1 MGARANVYV
10 GGDCHKGA
18 RRLQRIIRET
28 GEKSKYKEN
37 LCGYTGRVCV
47 TMPSSVESMPHF
59 DRRRCLKL
67 YESAI
72 EADSWGQL
80 EEALEAYAKLVGEL
94 TDTVRYA
101 PIISQHLLLAL
112 KNLT

>member
-47 TMPSSVESMPHF
+47 TNYAVVVGRVDASFRQASMS
-59 DRRRCLKL
+59 
-67 YESAI
+67 EI
-72 EADSWGQL
+72 
-80 EEALEAYAKLVGEL
+80 V
-94 TDTVRYA
+94 
-101 PIISQHLLLAL
+101 
-112 KNLT
+112 